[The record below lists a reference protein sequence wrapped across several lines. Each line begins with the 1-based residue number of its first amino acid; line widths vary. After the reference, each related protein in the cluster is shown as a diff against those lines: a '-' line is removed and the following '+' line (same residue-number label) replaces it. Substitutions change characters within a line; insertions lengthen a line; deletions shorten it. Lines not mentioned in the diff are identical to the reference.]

1 MNQDTICALATA
13 DGVGAIGIIRISG
26 QDALAVVNRI
36 FEGKNLEK
44 VPTHT
49 VHYGFIKDKEEII
62 DEVMVSVFHAPRTFT
77 AENSAEISFHGSPHI
92 AKKIL
97 EALLK
102 NGARTAKA
110 GEFTMRAFMNG
121 RIDLS
126 QAESIADLIASE
138 NEASRKAALE
148 QLKGGISKEIA
159 VLRGDLLNF
168 TSLIE
173 LELDFAEEDVE
184 FADRSALMG
193 LIANLKTK
201 LGSLIDS
208 FQYGNAVKN
217 GINVAII
224 GKPNAGKSTLLNAL
238 LKEERAIVSDIA
250 GTTRDAIDTRYNRF
264 GFEFNLV
271 DTAGIRRKSKVK
283 EDLEFY
289 SVMRSIRAIEH
300 SDVCILML
308 DATRGFESQDAN
320 IFWLAQRNRKGIVI
334 LVNKWDLVEKENN
347 TAKAYEA
354 AIRKEIEPFTDVPI
368 IFVSALNKQRIY
380 KAIET
385 AVEVYNNRTKR
396 IPTRQLNEVMLPI
409 IENYPPP
416 AIKGKYVKIKFCT
429 QLPTPMP
436 QFAFFANLPQYV
448 KDPYRRF
455 IENKLRENFDFK
467 GVPIDVYFRQ
477 K

>member
-1 MNQDTICALATA
+1 MSAIVAIVGRPNVGKSTFFNRLIKRREAIVDAVSGVTRDRHYGKTDWNGVEFSVIDTGGYLAGGDDTFQKEIDKQVNLAIDEADAIIFMVNVEDGLTGMDESVAALLRKSKKP
-13 DGVGAIGIIRISG
+13 VFV
-26 QDALAVVNRI
+26 VVNKVDSNNRRDDAHEFYALG
-36 FEGKNLEK
+36 FEHL
-44 VPTHT
+44 
-49 VHYGFIKDKEEII
+49 F
-62 DEVMVSVFHAPRTFT
+62 S
-77 AENSAEISFHGSPHI
+77 ISSINGS
-92 AKKIL
+92 
-97 EALLK
+97 
-102 NGARTAKA
+102 GT
-110 GEFTMRAFMNG
+110 
-121 RIDLS
+121 
-126 QAESIADLIASE
+126 
-138 NEASRKAALE
+138 
-148 QLKGGISKEIA
+148 
-159 VLRGDLLNF
+159 GDLLDELVK
-168 TSLIE
+168 SLPE
-173 LELDFAEEDVE
+173 KEQKEEENLPRFAVVG
-184 FADRSALMG
+184 R
-193 LIANLKTK
+193 
-201 LGSLIDS
+201 
-208 FQYGNAVKN
+208 
-217 GINVAII
+217 
-224 GKPNAGKSTLLNAL
+224 PNAGKSSFINAL
-238 LKEERAIVSDIA
+238 IGEDRYIVTDIA

-347 TAKAYEA
+347 TTKAYEA

-385 AVEVYNNRTKR
+385 AVEVYNNCTKR

>member
-1 MNQDTICALATA
+1 MSAIVAIVGRPNVGKSTFFNRLIKRREAIVDAVSGVTRDRHYGKTDWNGAEFSVIDTGGYLAGGDDTFQKEIDKQVNLAIDEADAIIFMVNVEDGLTGMDESVAALLRKSKKP
-13 DGVGAIGIIRISG
+13 VFV
-26 QDALAVVNRI
+26 VVNKVDSNNRRDDAHEFYALG
-36 FEGKNLEK
+36 FEHL
-44 VPTHT
+44 
-49 VHYGFIKDKEEII
+49 F
-62 DEVMVSVFHAPRTFT
+62 S
-77 AENSAEISFHGSPHI
+77 ISSINGS
-92 AKKIL
+92 
-97 EALLK
+97 
-102 NGARTAKA
+102 GT
-110 GEFTMRAFMNG
+110 
-121 RIDLS
+121 
-126 QAESIADLIASE
+126 
-138 NEASRKAALE
+138 
-148 QLKGGISKEIA
+148 
-159 VLRGDLLNF
+159 GDLLDELVK
-168 TSLIE
+168 SLPE
-173 LELDFAEEDVE
+173 KEQKEEENLPRFAVVG
-184 FADRSALMG
+184 R
-193 LIANLKTK
+193 
-201 LGSLIDS
+201 
-208 FQYGNAVKN
+208 
-217 GINVAII
+217 
-224 GKPNAGKSTLLNAL
+224 PNAGKSSFINAL
-238 LKEERAIVSDIA
+238 IGEDRYIVTDIA